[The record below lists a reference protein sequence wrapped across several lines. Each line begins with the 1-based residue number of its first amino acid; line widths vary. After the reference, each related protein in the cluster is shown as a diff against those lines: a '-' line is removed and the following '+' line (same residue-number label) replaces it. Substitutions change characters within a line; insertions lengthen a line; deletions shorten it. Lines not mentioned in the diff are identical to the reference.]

1 MILILMCAHLILGH
15 YCVMRFLFLLLFL
28 PSSRVFFYIGGKK
41 MTLFNFYLKQK
52 HEVNNIV
59 RLGAGLV
66 ITVLVEP
73 NAFPTRITIVI
84 PSVLE
89 SMYLLYCKK
98 QYSSRSI
105 SETLEPPPQK
115 LIRRF
120 VFASIRVML
129 LLLIRPP
136 RSEVLWLNTAV
147 EAVDILLS
155 LYSAFRARRSNLSP
169 NKKRPYHNRHNR

>member
-1 MILILMCAHLILGH
+1 M
-15 YCVMRFLFLLLFL
+15 
-28 PSSRVFFYIGGKK
+28 KQN
-41 MTLFNFYLKQK
+41 TLFNFYLRHKD
-52 HEVNNIV
+52 EVNNII

-66 ITVLVEP
+66 ITVLVEL
-73 NAFPTRITIVI
+73 NAFPTRITTAI

-89 SMYLLYCKK
+89 STYLLYCKK
-98 QYSSRSI
+98 QYSSRRV
-105 SETLEPPPQK
+105 SETLESPPQK
-115 LIRRF
+115 LTQKI

-169 NKKRPYHNRHNR
+169 NKKRLYHNRHNRK

>member
-1 MILILMCAHLILGH
+1 
-15 YCVMRFLFLLLFL
+15 
-28 PSSRVFFYIGGKK
+28 
-41 MTLFNFYLKQK
+41 MTLFNFYLRHKD
-52 HEVNNIV
+52 EVNNII
-59 RLGAGLV
+59 RLGAGLA

-73 NAFPTRITIVI
+73 NAFPTRITTAI

-89 SMYLLYCKK
+89 STHLLYCKK
-98 QYSSRSI
+98 QYSSRRV

-115 LIRRF
+115 LIQRF
-120 VFASIRVML
+120 VFASIRVLL

-147 EAVDILLS
+147 EAVDILLL

-169 NKKRPYHNRHNR
+169 NKERLYHNRHNRE